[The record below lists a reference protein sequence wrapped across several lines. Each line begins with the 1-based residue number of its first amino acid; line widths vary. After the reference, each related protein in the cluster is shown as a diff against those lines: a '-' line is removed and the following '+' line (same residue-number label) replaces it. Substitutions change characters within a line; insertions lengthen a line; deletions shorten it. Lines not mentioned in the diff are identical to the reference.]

1 MALLFCNKCGNRST
15 ESEKYSCGCA
25 EQLGGVRSKVTQ
37 FEITTDVKDKVIMFL
52 SGLHLLGDN
61 ADDLHIVEDM
71 LAQVNDTAAK
81 VAELATEE
89 VTAAVLKVLLDGI
102 SDPER
107 VPVGHKDNYI
117 TRPWSLAASNM
128 TSQSYFNECFSSESK
143 LVDCSNP
150 ESKCIDYLFSE
161 YFRSLNPEASLQQ
174 VNGIQLF
181 EKFFAPVHAQP
192 DAVWTHEGQEYVIE
206 IKTVRNVNS
215 MLKYRKLKDWLYQ
228 IAAYQ
233 LNAYDDVVAFNTN
246 DTPLPADK
254 KKYLLVVIL
263 LSTRGSR
270 LIVLDVARDNLLRCS
285 NDWLEWFT
293 NRPKPATD
301 VKDLNKYY
309 AKQVTFGK
317 IKSIA
322 KEHKDKEY
330 KRKEAEAG
338 WTVVEKP

>member
-1 MALLFCNKCGNRST
+1 MTQLFCNKCGNKSA
-15 ESEKYSCGCA
+15 ESEAYSCGCTA
-25 EQLGGVRSKVTQ
+25 VGGSRSPVTT
-37 FEITTDVKDKVIMFL
+37 FEITTEVRDKVVMFL
-52 SGLHLLGDN
+52 TGLHLLGDN
-61 ADDLHIVEDM
+61 SEDLHIVDDL
-71 LAQVNDTAAK
+71 LAQVNDANVS
-81 VAELATEE
+81 VAGLANEE
-89 VTAAVLKVLLDGI
+89 VAASVLKVLLDAV
-102 SDPER
+102 SDSEK

-128 TSQSYFNECFSSESK
+128 TSQSYFNECFSHDSK
-143 LVDCSNP
+143 LVECSNP
-150 ESKCIDYLFSE
+150 ESRCIDYLFSDH
-161 YFRSLNPEASLQQ
+161 FRNLNPEANVDR

-192 DAVWTHEGQEYVIE
+192 DAVWIHEGQEYVVE

-233 LNAYDDVVAFNTN
+233 LNTYEDVVNFNTN
-246 DTPLPADK
+246 DTALPADN

-270 LIVLDVARDNLLRCS
+270 LIVLEVARDNLLRCS

-293 NRPKPATD
+293 NRPKPAAD

-309 AKQVTFGK
+309 TKQTTFAK
-317 IKSIA
+317 IKSVA
-322 KEHKDKEY
+322 KEAKDKEY

-338 WTVVEKP
+338 WTVV

>member
-1 MALLFCNKCGNRST
+1 MASLFCNKCGNRST

-25 EQLGGVRSKVTQ
+25 EQLGGSRSKVTQ
-37 FEITTDVKDKVIMFL
+37 FEITTDVKDKVLMFL
-52 SGLHLLGDN
+52 NGLHLIGDN
-61 ADDLHIVEDM
+61 AEDLHIVDDM
-71 LAQVNDTAAK
+71 LAQVNEGTSK
-81 VAELATEE
+81 VAELADEN
-89 VTAAVLKVLLDGI
+89 VTAAMLQVLLDGF
-102 SDPER
+102 SDPSR
-107 VPVGHKDNYI
+107 VPVGPKDNYN
-117 TRPWSLAASNM
+117 TRPWGLAASNM
-128 TSQSYFNECFSSESK
+128 TSQSYFNECFGSESK

-150 ESKCIDYLFSE
+150 ESRCIDYLFSD
-161 YFRSLNPEASLQQ
+161 YFKSLSPDANLNQ

-181 EKFFAPVHAQP
+181 EKFFAPVHAQA
-192 DAVWTHEGQEYVIE
+192 DAVWTHEGQEYVVE

-233 LNAYDDVVAFNTN
+233 LNSYDDVVAFNN
-246 DTPLPADK
+246 EDKPLPVDN
-254 KKYLLVVIL
+254 KKYLLVVVL

-270 LIVLDVARDNLLRCS
+270 LIVLDVARDNVLRCS

-301 VKDLNKYY
+301 VKDLNKYH

-317 IKSIA
+317 IKSVA
-322 KEHKDKEY
+322 KEHKDREY